1 METMTRIF
9 GLDAQLIQDTLLTAL
24 AIFIL
29 FFVLSYLLF
38 DPVREFLAKRKKKI
52 SEELREAEE
61 SLKTAEEMKAEYSE
75 KIANAEK
82 ETLKIL
88 DDARNRAKISR
99 NEILDEARAEVSS
112 LKKKA
117 NFEIE
122 QEKVHARDE
131 MKNEMVSVAAALAE
145 KAVKGAM
152 TPEISDELI
161 QDTLRQIGE
170 EKWQDQ

>member
-38 DPVREFLAKRKKKI
+38 NPVRDYLNKRKKKI
-52 SEELREAEE
+52 SDELREAEE
-61 SLKTAEEMKAEYSE
+61 SLKNAEDMKAEYTE
-75 KIANAEK
+75 KIVNVEK
-82 ETLKIL
+82 ESLEIL
-88 DDARNRAKISR
+88 DEAREKAKISR
-99 NEILDEARAEVSS
+99 NEILNEAREEAAG
-112 LKKKA
+112 LRKKA
-117 NFEIE
+117 MLEIE
-122 QEKVHARDE
+122 QEKVRARDE
-131 MKNEMVSVAAALAE
+131 MKNEMVMVASTLAE

-152 TPEISDELI
+152 TPEISDELVD
-161 QDTLRQIGE
+161 DTLRQIGE